1 MLLDSLRSPLL
12 ATLGG
17 KMTSTND
24 HDVVDKCELLL
35 RADHE
40 DHEDCIR
47 SLQLS
52 KDPYAIPFIE
62 KAVLLK
68 PSLKYLDYDDYG
80 SYYKKCFWALKD
92 IGTPD
97 AIAVIEK
104 FAQSSDEVIKDQAEY
119 RLSKIRSGSS

>member
-1 MLLDSLRSPLL
+1 
-12 ATLGG
+12 
-17 KMTSTND
+17 MTSTND
-24 HDVVDKCELLL
+24 QDVIDECALLL
-35 RADHE
+35 RTDHE
-40 DHEDCIR
+40 DHEDYIR

-52 KDPYAIPFIE
+52 KDPYAIPFLE

-92 IGTPD
+92 IGTPE

-104 FAQSSDEVIKDQAEY
+104 FSESSDAVIKEQAEY